1 MQKTITLLPTKLLVA
16 VAVFVRA
23 LLDSVQDSEGGREGR
38 KGGSNNIGNLVRLHS
53 VLLSNSA
60 ARTALITDSVGA
72 VVGVV
77 SRKLMVPIRFGEPQI
92 CVDAAAPPPLAL
104 AQSQSSPTFSEAVTQ
119 GSLARSLM
127 EAAILAF

>member
-77 SRKLMVPIRFGEPQI
+77 SRKLMVPIPFGEPQI
-92 CVDAAAPPPLAL
+92 CVDAAPPPLAL
-104 AQSQSSPTFSEAVTQ
+104 TQSQSSPTFSEAVTQ
-119 GSLARSLM
+119 GSLARSLT